1 MPSFI
6 KFGEEVENLKEMN
19 KYTVKT
25 VVKDPATMAGGEKS
39 ENKELSRVVFAKTPD
54 DAKEKVKKVLKT
66 TGYSVLS
73 QQIIKTE
80 TVKEEELKEAGA
92 GLWANIQARREK
104 GLRPKRPGEEGYPKT
119 LDIESKENEKDE
131 EEKELKEKD
140 KDDPCWVGYKQ
151 VGMKK
156 KDGKE
161 VPNCVPESTKL
172 ESVLTLIRRIKEQKK
187 TMLVAR
193 PNNLMKAGQERV
205 VRIPVSKWQDYRK
218 KGFIQAEEK
227 ENENS

>member
-1 MPSFI
+1 
-6 KFGEEVENLKEMN
+6 
-19 KYTVKT
+19 
-25 VVKDPATMAGGEKS
+25 
-39 ENKELSRVVFAKTPD
+39 
-54 DAKEKVKKVLKT
+54 
-66 TGYSVLS
+66 
-73 QQIIKTE
+73 
-80 TVKEEELKEAGA
+80 
-92 GLWANIQARREK
+92 
-104 GLRPKRPGEEGYPKT
+104 
-119 LDIESKENEKDE
+119 
-131 EEKELKEKD
+131 
-140 KDDPCWVGYKQ
+140 
-151 VGMKK
+151 MKK

-205 VRIPVSKWQDYRK
+205 VRIPVEKWADYRK